1 MIGLKAFRMDNKKY
15 IFTMYMSWVVNLGQ
29 SMHYIQAWK
38 IFTTKSA
45 EDISLIAYIICLVL
59 LIHWLIYGIVIKDK
73 VIILAETLGVIGAI
87 LVIFGTVLYS

>member
-1 MIGLKAFRMDNKKY
+1 MDNKKY
-15 IFTMYMSWVVNLGQ
+15 IFTIYMSWVVNLGQ

>member
-1 MIGLKAFRMDNKKY
+1 MDNKKY
-15 IFTMYMSWVVNLGQ
+15 IFTIYMSWVVNLGQ

-59 LIHWLIYGIVIKDK
+59 LIHWLIYGIIIKDK

-87 LVIFGTVLYS
+87 LVIFGTVIYS

>member
-1 MIGLKAFRMDNKKY
+1 MDNKKY
-15 IFTMYMSWVVNLGQ
+15 IFTIYMSWVANLGQ

-59 LIHWLIYGIVIKDK
+59 LIHWLIYGVVIKDK

-87 LVIFGTVLYS
+87 LVIFGTVIYS

>member
-1 MIGLKAFRMDNKKY
+1 MIVLKAFRMNNKKY
-15 IFTMYMSWVVNLGQ
+15 IFTIYMSWVVNLGQ

>member
-1 MIGLKAFRMDNKKY
+1 MDNKKY
-15 IFTMYMSWVVNLGQ
+15 IFTIYMSWVVNLGQ

-38 IFTTKSA
+38 IFTAKSA

-59 LIHWLIYGIVIKDK
+59 LIHWLIYGIIIKDK

-87 LVIFGTVLYS
+87 LVIFGTVIYS

>member
-1 MIGLKAFRMDNKKY
+1 MDNKKY
-15 IFTMYMSWVVNLGQ
+15 IFTIYMSWVVNLGQ

-59 LIHWLIYGIVIKDK
+59 LIHWLIYGIIIKDK
-73 VIILAETLGVIGAI
+73 VIILGETLGVIGAI
-87 LVIFGTVLYS
+87 LVIFGTVIYS